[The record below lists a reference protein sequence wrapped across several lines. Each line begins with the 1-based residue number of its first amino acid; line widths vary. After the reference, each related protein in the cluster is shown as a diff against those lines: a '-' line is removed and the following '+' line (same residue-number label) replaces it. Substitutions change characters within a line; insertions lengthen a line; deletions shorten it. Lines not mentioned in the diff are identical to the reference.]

1 MTFVARCITL
11 HDMKPPAA
19 ITIRPTAEDYKILHT
34 LGRKLGVNA
43 SAVIRQALRALA
55 AKEGVKA

>member
-1 MTFVARCITL
+1 
-11 HDMKPPAA
+11 MKPPAA
-19 ITIRPTAEDYKILHT
+19 ITIRPTTEDYKILHT

-55 AKEGVKA
+55 AKEGVKVKA